1 MYEEV
6 GKGVL
11 LSAAV
16 ICISLGAE
24 RLQGGDVATGITL
37 IILGLILIV
46 TFAYLLEKQAVERA
60 LKGRKEER

>member
-1 MYEEV
+1 MYEKV

-11 LSAAV
+11 LSTAV
-16 ICISLGAE
+16 ICVSLGAE
-24 RLQGGDVATGITL
+24 KLQGGDVATGITL

-60 LKGRKEER
+60 LKWRKEER

>member
-1 MYEEV
+1 LYEKV

-11 LSAAV
+11 LSTAV
-16 ICISLGAE
+16 ICVSLGAE
-24 RLQGGDVATGITL
+24 KLQGGDVATGITL

-60 LKGRKEER
+60 LKWRKEER